1 MILLLLSLGVTY
13 GLNAQSK
20 ANGGDDKKV
29 PEFKN
34 EKQKQDWIKENPEKY
49 LEMGGKLSEEQEK
62 QIKNQELLKKEQEK
76 QISEKRDLSVVKEE
90 TPAFPKY
97 VDTGNPQLDKENYE
111 KQKADWYAKKM
122 AIDEKNGVYNQSS
135 EEKEKWI
142 KQHPELYNRK

>member
-1 MILLLLSLGVTY
+1 MKKMILLLLGLGLNC

-20 ANGGDDKKV
+20 TNGGDDKKV

-49 LEMGGKLSEEQEK
+49 KAMGGNLSEEQEK
-62 QIKNQELLKKEQEK
+62 QIKEKEALKKAN
-76 QISEKRDLSVVKEE
+76 SEMPE
-90 TPAFPKY
+90 FPKY
-97 VDTGNPQLDKENYE
+97 VDTGNPQLDKQNYE
-111 KQKADWYAKKM
+111 KSKADWYAKKI

-135 EEKEKWI
+135 EEKENWI